1 MGAKKGGKRRFWSDE
16 EKRLICMQTRSP
28 NVSVAQVARRYA
40 MNANLIQT
48 WLRDAR
54 FAPSENSDAT
64 VDADF
69 VTFLPVEVSEGPA
82 ASSTR
87 LPVEGALTAQRIE
100 IALSD
105 GRRILI
111 EGCTSLAAVVALVE
125 GLAR

>member
-16 EKRLICMQTRSP
+16 EKRLICMQTRAP

-54 FAPSENSDAT
+54 FAPPENSDAI
-64 VDADF
+64 VDADC
-69 VTFLPVEVSEGPA
+69 VTFLPVEISEAPTV
-82 ASSTR
+82 SSTR
-87 LPVEGALTAQRIE
+87 LPADGPLTAQRIE

-105 GRRILI
+105 GRRVLI
-111 EGCTSLAAVVALVE
+111 EGCTSLAAVVALVK
-125 GLAR
+125 GLAQ